1 MVEGAELA
9 EGAVAEEAGHVE
21 KTWTIVVVATTG
33 ADWAVVVVASE
44 EAESV
49 GCIGAFVLA
58 HSRGASRRLW
68 LLSVLRCLLL
78 VCVVGLVV
86 PVVGSIVGCGCLKM
100 MLDFVVGLLLF
111 IILII

>member
-21 KTWTIVVVATTG
+21 KTWTIVVVATTA

-86 PVVGSIVGCGCLKM
+86 AVVGSIVGCGCLKM
-100 MLDFVVGLLLF
+100 MLDFVVGLDC
-111 IILII
+111 